1 MKSNVKIK
9 GKKHTQ
15 NVILARSSQAKILL
29 LFFTSRER
37 KQKKS
42 LSTIRVIWI
51 KYILIHV
58 GRLGFSNFN
67 DGFKMSQIT
76 KFYRLN

>member
-37 KQKKS
+37 KQKKA
-42 LSTIRVIWI
+42 LVP
-51 KYILIHV
+51 LE
-58 GRLGFSNFN
+58 
-67 DGFKMSQIT
+67 
-76 KFYRLN
+76 